1 MLKVF
6 IIFVCWRVRWDYA

>member
-6 IIFVCWRVRWDYA
+6 IFFLCWRVRWDYA